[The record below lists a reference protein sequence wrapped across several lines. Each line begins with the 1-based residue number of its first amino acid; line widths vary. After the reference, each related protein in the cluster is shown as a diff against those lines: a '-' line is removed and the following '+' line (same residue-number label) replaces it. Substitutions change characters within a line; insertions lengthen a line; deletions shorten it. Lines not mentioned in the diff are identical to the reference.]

1 MTLSRN
7 SSVGRRRAL
16 VAGLAAVALLSGSVA
31 RADDAPDISPELAK
45 AKAEAE
51 AQKAIA
57 EAKKATVEA
66 EVAGATAVS
75 EKIPKSDIAGGVKLG
90 EKAGKA
96 EAYLMSAKAVSAA
109 AGAIADAAPATCSR
123 IAVFAGADSLSMGHW
138 RVYETRR
145 LLIEQAFD
153 RAKRAFAGAEAARVE
168 FEKQAKAKEKNK
180 GGANLFE
187 FMAPA
192 PLALSPLLGFAT
204 TIEAVAKIG
213 SFLQTEYEVSGVDIE
228 ADDVLL
234 RETTSGALA
243 ARGKSP
249 TQPLRL
255 VREAVFETL
264 TRGLVALDAKAADA
278 AADYGQ
284 AQALAKSLRATK
296 KPAAIK
302 VAEDYERAA
311 ALAKSATESHAAFLG
326 YISGAD
332 SGGSPNI
339 QPVLADLAAKTVL
352 FGPSTDGSSKACAL
366 ALKVNLMGGGLYTK
380 RNLWT
385 FLGTMPFYVGGA
397 ATVTYTYIDP
407 ATGDVLASGA
417 VQRHGGYDK
426 LDRIAKSFGG

>member
-1 MTLSRN
+1 MTCSRN
-7 SSVGRRRAL
+7 TSVGRRRAVVTGL
-16 VAGLAAVALLSGSVA
+16 TVAALLTGGVA

-66 EVAGATAVS
+66 EVAAATAVS
-75 EKIPKSDIAGGVKLG
+75 DKIPKSDIAGDVKLG

-96 EAYLMSAKAVSAA
+96 EAYLMSAKAVTAA
-109 AGAIADAAPATCSR
+109 ATSIADAAPPTCNR
-123 IAVFAGADSLSMGHW
+123 IAVFSGTDSLSMSHW

-145 LLIEQAFD
+145 LLIDQAFD
-153 RAKRAFAGAEAARVE
+153 RAKRAIDSADAARATFEQQSQGKGKGASSLYE
-168 FEKQAKAKEKNK
+168 FVAPTA
-180 GGANLFE
+180 LFGV
-187 FMAPA
+187 A
-192 PLALSPLLGFAT
+192 S

-213 SFLQTEYEVSGVDIE
+213 SFFQTNYEVAGVEIE

-234 RETTSGALA
+234 RETTTGVLA
-243 ARGKSP
+243 TRGKSP
-249 TQPLRL
+249 SQPLRL
-255 VREAVFETL
+255 VRDAVFETL
-264 TRGLVALDAKAADA
+264 TRGLVDLDAKAANA
-278 AADYGQ
+278 AADYGR
-284 AQALAKSLRATK
+284 AESEAKRLRETK
-296 KPAAIK
+296 KPAAIR
-302 VAEDYERAA
+302 VAELYERAS

-339 QPVLADLAAKTVL
+339 QPVLADLAAETVL
-352 FGPSTDGSSKACAL
+352 FGTSGEGSKTCAL

-380 RNLWT
+380 KNLWT

-407 ATGDVLASGA
+407 ATGVVLASGA

-426 LDRIAKSFGG
+426 LDRITKSFGG